1 MTGKTLTLATIIGS
15 LLIGT
20 SASAVLARQDMGR
33 GPGGEGMFVRMLQE
47 FDTNKDGKISKDE
60 ATTARDKMFTT
71 IDADKDGVLIPG
83 EFRKHREAMRAARQA
98 EMQANAPAADEQD
111 DADDQDNGPA
121 ADQTQGQGAG
131 QGQGPQDGSGPMNAQ
146 PPRDGAGNQRGWGPD
161 GDRGPRGDD
170 CDGPR
175 HGKGHGWGD
184 DGERHGKHHGM
195 RDGNRGPGMERGGPM
210 GDRMGGMGPRGMMG
224 MADTDENGQISK
236 DEAAALADKMF
247 TRMDTDKDGAITADD
262 FPKRGFWMQ

>member
-1 MTGKTLTLATIIGS
+1 MTGKTLTLAAIIGS

-47 FDTNKDGKISKDE
+47 FDSNKDGKISKDE
-60 ATTARDKMFTT
+60 TTAARDKMFAT
-71 IDADKDGVLIPG
+71 IDTDNDGVLIPG

-98 EMQANAPAADEQD
+98 EMQANAPAADEQ
-111 DADDQDNGPA
+111 AQGNGPA
-121 ADQTQGQGAG
+121 TG
-131 QGQGPQDGSGPMNAQ
+131 QGQGPQDGTGPMNGQ
-146 PPRDGAGNQRGWGPD
+146 PPRDGMGNQFGWGPD
-161 GDRGPRGDD
+161 GDRGPGGDD

-175 HGKGHGWGD
+175 QGKGHGWGD
-184 DGERHGKHHGM
+184 DDDQRHGRHHGM

-210 GDRMGGMGPRGMMG
+210 GDRMGAMGPRGMMG

-236 DEAAALADKMF
+236 DEAAAMADQMF